1 MHSYPAAR
9 PPTSRPAGI
18 VIRSGARPGEFRTSD
33 PFVCALSLTKS
44 LIVPQTEAKVSRVV
58 AIGVGL
64 GLGIAATVAT
74 GVGDAVLMGAA
85 VHAAMSIGRNR
96 TTRGSFVP
104 R

>member
-1 MHSYPAAR
+1 MHPYPAAR
-9 PPTSRPAGI
+9 PPPSRPAGI

-44 LIVPQTEAKVSRVV
+44 VIVPQTEAKVSRVAV
-58 AIGVGL
+58 GVGL
-64 GLGIAATVAT
+64 GLDIAATVAT
-74 GVGDAVLMGAA
+74 GVGDAVLTGAA
-85 VHAAMSIGRNR
+85 VQAAMSTGRNR